1 MAKEECLFC
10 RTNKTCRSG
19 SRYELL
25 VTFQT
30 EKLRILSLELEDG
43 YLAVQLVGLN
53 VNQIK
58 AKEFMYHNIFYKIAT
73 RPIREQQPEDTQKT
87 RRSLCFEKRIDE
99 SVKEVGQAIRKEI
112 QEATPMFSFWP
123 PDPIEIKYERAKIPQ
138 LLRLL
143 LTAILQSK
151 NKGKTEKNRKVNFVI
166 RLGLK

>member
-19 SRYELL
+19 SGYELL
-25 VTFQT
+25 VAFLI
-30 EKLRILSLELEDG
+30 EKLRILSLESEDG

-73 RPIREQQPEDTQKT
+73 RPTREQKPEDTQKT

-123 PDPIEIKYERAKIPQ
+123 PDPIDPQ

-143 LTAILQSK
+143 LTAILQSN
-151 NKGKTEKNRKVNFVI
+151 NKGKAEKNRKVNFVI